1 MFTGLIES
9 VGTLKRL
16 AVNGKAGELEIAA
29 SFPDGEV
36 AVGDSVAVN
45 GVCLTVTR
53 FTSNSISFHALAE
66 TLSRTNLG
74 ELKMGRKVNLE
85 RALKLGDRLGGHIVS
100 GHVDGVAA
108 VQSIGRRGDDLE
120 LHVALSE
127 ELAPYLV
134 MKGSIAINGVSL
146 TVAALERGS
155 FGVCIIPHTWTHTNL
170 HELKPGDNVNL
181 ETDLLGKYVL
191 RQHELE
197 NETKNSSGVS
207 MEMLAN
213 AGFL

>member
-9 VGTLKRL
+9 VGKLKRL
-16 AVNGKAGELEIAA
+16 AISGKAGELEIAA
-29 SFPDGEV
+29 AFSDGGL
-36 AVGDSVAVN
+36 AIGDSVAVN

-53 FTSNSISFHALAE
+53 FTANTISFHALAE

-74 ELKMGRKVNLE
+74 ALKKGREVNLE
-85 RALKLGDRLGGHIVS
+85 RALRLGDRLGGHIVS
-100 GHVDGVAA
+100 GHVDGTAA
-108 VQSIGRRGDDLE
+108 VQSIGRQGDDLE
-120 LHVALSE
+120 LHIALSE
-127 ELAPYLV
+127 ELAPFLV

-146 TVAALERGS
+146 TVATLERGS

-170 HELKPGDNVNL
+170 HELKPGDKVNL
-181 ETDLLGKYVL
+181 ETDILGKYVL

-207 MEMLAN
+207 MDMLAN
-213 AGFL
+213 AGFM

>member
-1 MFTGLIES
+1 MFTGLIETT
-9 VGTLKRL
+9 GTLKHL
-16 AVNGKAGELEIAA
+16 AVSGKAGELEIAA
-29 SFPDGEV
+29 SFADGGL

-53 FTSNSISFHALAE
+53 FTANTISFHALAE
-66 TLSRTNLG
+66 TLNRTNLG
-74 ELKMGRKVNLE
+74 VLKMGRKVNLE

-100 GHVDGVAA
+100 GHVDGTGE
-108 VQSIGRRGDDLE
+108 VQSIGKRGDDLE
-120 LHVALSE
+120 LHVSLSD
-127 ELAPYLV
+127 ELAPFLV

-170 HELKPGDNVNL
+170 HELKPGDKVNL
-181 ETDLLGKYVL
+181 ETDILGKYVL
-191 RQHELE
+191 RQREIE
-197 NETKNSSGVS
+197 NETKSSGGVS
-207 MEMLAN
+207 MDMLAN